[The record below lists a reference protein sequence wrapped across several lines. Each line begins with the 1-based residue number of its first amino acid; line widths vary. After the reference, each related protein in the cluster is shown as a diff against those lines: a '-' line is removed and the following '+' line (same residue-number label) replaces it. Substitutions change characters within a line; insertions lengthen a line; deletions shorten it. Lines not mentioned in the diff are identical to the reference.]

1 MAEARTD
8 AGRAEREHSGN
19 GGDDPVEQRGQDY
32 VPKGVERKTGLWPT
46 LKRTALEFQ
55 EDNLTDWAATLTYY
69 GLLALFPA
77 LIVLVS
83 IVGLFGDPES
93 TTNTLTD
100 IVTKVGP
107 DSAASTFA
115 APISQVTESRGT
127 AGFALIASTLV
138 ALWSASGYLGAFIRA
153 SNVIYETREGRPF
166 WKLRPLQLLLTLVV
180 VLLLAVMALG
190 VVLTGPIVSDV
201 AEPIGVS
208 DTAVSIWNYAKW
220 LLIAVLFVLMI
231 GLIYYA
237 SPNVQQR
244 GYKWITPGGLVALV
258 VWLLASA
265 GFGLYVS
272 QFGSYNKVYGS
283 LAGVVIILIWMWLTN
298 LAILFGHELNAER
311 ERDVQLE
318 EGVPGAEREIQ
329 LEPRDEPDRRRTV

>member
-1 MAEARTD
+1 VAESRTE
-8 AGRAEREHSGN
+8 AERAKRDRSDN
-19 GGDDPVEQRGQDY
+19 DSDDHLEQRGRDY
-32 VPKGVERKTGLWPT
+32 VPEGVDRETGVWPT

-83 IVGLFGDPES
+83 IVGLVGDPES

-107 DSAASTFA
+107 DSAASTFEG
-115 APISQVTESRGT
+115 PIRQVTESRST

-166 WKLRPLQLLLTLVV
+166 WKLRPLQLVLTLVL
-180 VLLLAVMALG
+180 VLLLAVMAAG
-190 VVLTGPIVSDV
+190 IVLTGPIVTDV
-201 AEPIGVS
+201 AEPVGIS
-208 DTAVSIWNYAKW
+208 DTAVSIWNYGKW
-220 LLIAVLFVLMI
+220 VLIALLFVLMI
-231 GLIYYA
+231 GVIYYA
-237 SPNVQQR
+237 SPNVKQR
-244 GYKWITPGGLVALV
+244 GLKWITPGSLVALV

-265 GFGLYVS
+265 GFAVYVS

-283 LAGVVIILIWMWLTN
+283 LAGVVIILIWMWITN

-311 ERDVQLE
+311 EREQQFE
-318 EGVPGAEREIQ
+318 EGVPGAERELQ
-329 LEPRDEPDRRRTV
+329 LEPRDQPDRRRTV

>member
-1 MAEARTD
+1 MAEDGSPDRSRKTD
-8 AGRAEREHSGN
+8 SDE
-19 GGDDPVEQRGQDY
+19 DPTQRRGEDFA
-32 VPKGVERKTGLWPT
+32 PTGVERKSGLWPT
-46 LKRTALEFQ
+46 LKRTVQEFQ

-83 IVGLFGDPES
+83 LVGLLGDPES

-100 IVTKVGP
+100 IVTKIGP
-107 DSAASTFA
+107 DSAAATFEG
-115 APISQVTESRGT
+115 PIKQVTESRST

-190 VVLTGPIVSDV
+190 IVLTGPIVSDV
-201 AEPIGVS
+201 AEPIGIS
-208 DTAVSIWNYAKW
+208 DTAITIWDYGKW
-220 LLIAVLFVLMI
+220 LVIALLFVLMI
-231 GLIYYA
+231 GLIYYG
-237 SPNVQQR
+237 SPNVKQR
-244 GYKWITPGGLVALV
+244 GFSWITPGGLVALV
-258 VWLLASA
+258 VWLVASG
-265 GFGLYVS
+265 GFAVYVS

-283 LAGVVIILIWMWLTN
+283 LAGVVLILIWMWITN

-311 ERDVQLE
+311 ERNIQLE
-318 EGVPGAEREIQ
+318 AGLPGAEKQIQ

>member
-1 MAEARTD
+1 
-8 AGRAEREHSGN
+8 
-19 GGDDPVEQRGQDY
+19 
-32 VPKGVERKTGLWPT
+32 ERKTGLSAT
-46 LKRTALEFQ
+46 LKRTVGEFQ

-83 IVGLFGDPES
+83 IVGLVGDPQS

-100 IVTKVGP
+100 IVTKLGP
-107 DSAASTFA
+107 DSAASTFQG
-115 APISQVTESRGT
+115 PIQQLTESRAT
-127 AGFALIASTLV
+127 AGFALIASTLI

-166 WKLRPLQLLLTLVV
+166 WKLRPLQLLLTLVI

-190 VVLTGPIVSDV
+190 VVLTGPIVADV
-201 AEPIGVS
+201 AGPIGVS
-208 DTAVSIWNYAKW
+208 DTAVSIWSYAKW
-220 LLIAVLFVLMI
+220 VLIAFLFVLMI

-237 SPNVQQR
+237 SPNVKQR
-244 GYKWITPGGLVALV
+244 GFKWITPGGLVALV
-258 VWLLASA
+258 VWLVASA

-272 QFGSYNKVYGS
+272 QFASYNKVYGS
-283 LAGVVIILIWMWLTN
+283 LAGIVVILIWMWITN

-318 EGVPGAEREIQ
+318 QGVPGAEREIQ
-329 LEPRDEPDRRRTV
+329 LEPRDEPARRRTV

>member
-1 MAEARTD
+1 MAEARTE
-8 AGRAEREHSGN
+8 AERAERERSGS

-32 VPKGVERKTGLWPT
+32 VPKGAERKTGLWPT
-46 LKRTALEFQ
+46 LKRTVREFQ
-55 EDNLTDWAATLTYY
+55 EDNLSDWAATLTYY

-83 IVGLFGDPES
+83 IVGLVGDPDS

-107 DSAASTFA
+107 DSAATTFEG
-115 APISQVTESRGT
+115 PIKQVTESRST

-153 SNVIYETREGRPF
+153 SNVVYETREGRPF
-166 WKLRPLQLLLTLVV
+166 WKLRPLQLLMTLVV

-201 AEPIGVS
+201 ADPIGVS

-231 GLIYYA
+231 GLIYYG
-237 SPNVQQR
+237 SPNVKQR
-244 GYKWITPGGLVALV
+244 GVKWISPGGLVALV
-258 VWLLASA
+258 VWLIASA
-265 GFGLYVS
+265 GFGIYVS

-283 LAGVVIILIWMWLTN
+283 LAGVVIILIWMWITN

-311 ERDVQLE
+311 ERDVQLK
-318 EGVPGAEREIQ
+318 EGLPGAEKELQ
-329 LEPRDEPDRRRTV
+329 LEPRDEPEPRQTA

>member
-1 MAEARTD
+1 VADRED
-8 AGRAEREHSGN
+8 AERPVVD
-19 GGDDPVEQRGQDY
+19 GDDEDPTERRGDDY
-32 VPKGVERKTGLWPT
+32 VPRGVERDTGLWPT
-46 LKRTALEFQ
+46 LKRTVGEFQ

-83 IVGLFGDPES
+83 IVALVGDPES

-100 IVTKVGP
+100 IVTKIGP
-107 DSAASTFA
+107 DSAATTFEG
-115 APISQVTESRGT
+115 PIKQVTESRAT
-127 AGFALIASTLV
+127 AGFALIASTVV

-166 WKLRPLQLLLTLVV
+166 WKLRPLQLLMTLVI

-201 AEPIGVS
+201 AEPIGIS
-208 DTAVSIWNYAKW
+208 STAVSIWNYAKW
-220 LLIAVLFVLMI
+220 VLIALLFVLMI

-237 SPNVQQR
+237 SPNVKQR
-244 GYKWITPGGLVALV
+244 GFKWITPGGLVALV
-258 VWLLASA
+258 VWLVASA
-265 GFGLYVS
+265 GFGIYVS
-272 QFGSYNKVYGS
+272 RFGSYNKVYGS
-283 LAGVVIILIWMWLTN
+283 LAGVVIILIWMWITN

-311 ERDVQLE
+311 ERDVQLK
-318 EGVPGAEREIQ
+318 EGKPGAEREIQ
-329 LEPRDEPDRRRTV
+329 LEPRDEPARRRTV

>member
-1 MAEARTD
+1 MADPDEESRRSASDEDEDPT
-8 AGRAEREHSGN
+8 ER
-19 GGDDPVEQRGQDY
+19 RGTDY
-32 VPKGVERKTGLWPT
+32 VPRGVARKTGLWPT
-46 LKRTALEFQ
+46 LKRTVGEFQ

-83 IVGLFGDPES
+83 IVGLVGDPQS

-100 IVTKVGP
+100 IVTKIGP
-107 DSAASTFA
+107 NSAASTFEG
-115 APISQVTESRGT
+115 PIKQVTESRST
-127 AGFALIASTLV
+127 AGFALIASTVV

-166 WKLRPLQLLLTLVV
+166 WKLRPLQLLMTLVI

-220 LLIAVLFVLMI
+220 VLIAVLFVLMI

-237 SPNVQQR
+237 SPNVKQR
-244 GYKWITPGGLVALV
+244 GFKWITPGGLVALV
-258 VWLLASA
+258 VWLVASA
-265 GFGLYVS
+265 GFGIYVS

-283 LAGVVIILIWMWLTN
+283 LAGVVIILIWMWITN

-318 EGVPGAEREIQ
+318 EGIPGAERELQ

>member
-1 MAEARTD
+1 VADPRKADRPTP
-8 AGRAEREHSGN
+8 
-19 GGDDPVEQRGQDY
+19 GGDGEDPTERRDDDYAPRGFD
-32 VPKGVERKTGLWPT
+32 RKTGVWPT
-46 LKRTALEFQ
+46 LKRTVAEFQ

-77 LIVLVS
+77 MIVLVS
-83 IVGLFGDPES
+83 IVGLVGDPES

-100 IVTKVGP
+100 IVTKLGP
-107 DSAASTFA
+107 DSAADTFSG
-115 APISQVTESRGT
+115 PITQVTESRSA

-138 ALWSASGYLGAFIRA
+138 ALWSASGYLGAFVRA

-166 WKLRPLQLLLTLVV
+166 WKLRPLQLLMTLVV

-190 VVLTGPIVSDV
+190 LVLTGPIVSDV
-201 AEPIGVS
+201 AGPIGVS

-220 LLIAVLFVLMI
+220 VLIALLFLLMI
-231 GLIYYA
+231 ALIYYA
-237 SPNVQQR
+237 SPNVKQR
-244 GYKWITPGGLVALV
+244 GFKWITLGGIVALV
-258 VWLLASA
+258 VWLVASA
-265 GFGLYVS
+265 GFAVYVS

-283 LAGVVIILIWMWLTN
+283 LAGVVVILIWMWITN

-318 EGVPGAEREIQ
+318 EGIPGAERELQ
-329 LEPRDEPDRRRTV
+329 LEPRDQPEPRRTV

>member
-1 MAEARTD
+1 MVAGDDEATD
-8 AGRAEREHSGN
+8 RAAGN
-19 GGDDPVEQRGQDY
+19 GDDDPTERRGRDY
-32 VPKGVERKTGLWPT
+32 VPEGVKRETGLWPT
-46 LKRTALEFQ
+46 LKRTGLEFQ
-55 EDNLTDWAATLTYY
+55 EDNLSDWAATLTYF

-83 IVGLFGDPES
+83 IVGLVGDPQS

-107 DSAASTFA
+107 DSAATTFEG
-115 APISQVTESRGT
+115 PIRQVTESRAT

-166 WKLRPLQLLLTLVV
+166 WKLRPLQLLMTFVV
-180 VLLLAVMALG
+180 LLLLAVMALG

-220 LLIAVLFVLMI
+220 LLIALLFVMMI

-237 SPNVQQR
+237 SPNVKQR
-244 GYKWITPGGLVALV
+244 GFSWITPGGLVALV
-258 VWLLASA
+258 VWLIASA

-272 QFGSYNKVYGS
+272 KFGSYNKVYGS
-283 LAGVVIILIWMWLTN
+283 LAGVVVILIWMWITN

-311 ERDVQLE
+311 ERNLQLD
-318 EGVPGAEREIQ
+318 EGLPGAEKEIQ
-329 LEPRDEPDRRRTV
+329 LEPRDEPERRRTV

>member
-1 MAEARTD
+1 MAQSRAAGD
-8 AGRAEREHSGN
+8 AAESERD
-19 GGDDPVEQRGQDY
+19 GDPTERRGSDY
-32 VPKGVERKTGLWPT
+32 VPKGVERETGLWPT

-83 IVGLFGDPES
+83 IVGLVGDPQS

-115 APISQVTESRGT
+115 GPIQQVTESRST
-127 AGFALIASTLV
+127 AGFALVVSTLI

-166 WKLRPLQLLLTLVV
+166 WKLRPLQLLQTLVL

-190 VVLTGPIVSDV
+190 IVLTGPIVSDV
-201 AEPIGVS
+201 AEPIGIS
-208 DTAVSIWNYAKW
+208 DTAVSIWSYAKW
-220 LLIAVLFVLMI
+220 ALIALLFVVMI
-231 GLIYYA
+231 GVIYYA
-237 SPNVQQR
+237 SPNVKQR
-244 GYKWITPGGLVALV
+244 GFKWITPGGIVALV

-272 QFGSYNKVYGS
+272 QFGSYNAVYGS
-283 LAGVVIILIWMWLTN
+283 LAGVVIILIWMWITN

-311 ERDVQLE
+311 EREQQFE

-329 LEPRDEPDRRRTV
+329 LEPRDEPEPRRTA

>member
-1 MAEARTD
+1 MADADTADRSERTGPD
-8 AGRAEREHSGN
+8 EDPTQRR
-19 GGDDPVEQRGQDY
+19 GDDFAPT
-32 VPKGVERKTGLWPT
+32 GVERRTGRWPT
-46 LKRTALEFQ
+46 LKRTAQEFQ

-69 GLLALFPA
+69 GLLALFPG

-83 IVGLFGDPES
+83 IVGLVGDPQS

-100 IVTKVGP
+100 IVTRVGP
-107 DSAASTFA
+107 DSAASTFEG
-115 APISQVTESRGT
+115 PIRQVTESRGT
-127 AGFALIASTLV
+127 AGFALIVSTLV

-166 WKLRPLQLLLTLVV
+166 WKLRPLQLLLTLVL

-190 VVLTGPIVSDV
+190 IVLTGPIVSDV
-201 AEPIGVS
+201 AEPIGIS

-220 LLIAVLFVLMI
+220 VLIALLFVVMI
-231 GLIYYA
+231 DVIYYA
-237 SPNVQQR
+237 SPNVKQR
-244 GYKWITPGGLVALV
+244 GSRWITPGSFVALV

-265 GFGLYVS
+265 GFGLYAS

-283 LAGVVIILIWMWLTN
+283 LAGVVVILIWMWITN

-311 ERDVQLE
+311 ERAQQFE

-329 LEPRDEPDRRRTV
+329 LEPRDEPEPRRTV

>member
-1 MAEARTD
+1 MAEDGSPDRSRKTD
-8 AGRAEREHSGN
+8 SDE
-19 GGDDPVEQRGQDY
+19 DPTQRRGEDFA
-32 VPKGVERKTGLWPT
+32 PTGVERKSGVWPT
-46 LKRTALEFQ
+46 LKRTVQEFQ

-69 GLLALFPA
+69 GLLSLFPA
-77 LIVLVS
+77 LIALVS
-83 IVGLFGDPES
+83 IVGLVGDPES

-100 IVTKVGP
+100 IVERVGP
-107 DSAASTFA
+107 DTATETFEG
-115 APISQVTESRGT
+115 PIQQVTESRAT

-166 WKLRPLQLLLTLVV
+166 WKLRPLQLLMTLVV
-180 VLLLAVMALG
+180 VLLLAVMAMG

-220 LLIAVLFVLMI
+220 LLIALLFVLMI

-237 SPNVQQR
+237 SPNVKQR
-244 GYKWITPGGLVALV
+244 GFKWITPGGLIALV
-258 VWLLASA
+258 VWLVASA
-265 GFGLYVS
+265 GFALYVS
-272 QFGSYNKVYGS
+272 QFASYNKVYGS
-283 LAGVVIILIWMWLTN
+283 MAGVVVILIWMWLTN

-311 ERDVQLE
+311 EREVQFK
-318 EGVPGAEREIQ
+318 EGIPGAERELQ
-329 LEPRDEPDRRRTV
+329 LEPRDEPERRRTV

>member
-1 MAEARTD
+1 MAEASTE
-8 AGRAEREHSGN
+8 AGRAERERSGN

-32 VPKGVERKTGLWPT
+32 VPKGVERQTGLWPT

-83 IVGLFGDPES
+83 IVGLVGDPES

-107 DSAASTFA
+107 ESAATTFA
-115 APISQVTESRGT
+115 GPISQVTESRST
-127 AGFALIASTLV
+127 AGFALIVSTLV

-180 VLLLAVMALG
+180 VLLLVVMALG

-220 LLIAVLFVLMI
+220 LLIAVLFVLMV

-237 SPNVQQR
+237 SPNVRQR
-244 GYKWITPGGLVALV
+244 GFKWISPGAVVALV

-265 GFGLYVS
+265 GFGIYVS

>member
-1 MAEARTD
+1 MADEGTSHRSNRTD
-8 AGRAEREHSGN
+8 PDE
-19 GGDDPVEQRGQDY
+19 DPTQRRGSDY
-32 VPKGVERKTGLWPT
+32 VPRGVERVTGLWPT
-46 LKRTALEFQ
+46 VKRTALEFQ

-83 IVGLFGDPES
+83 IVGLIGDPES

-100 IVTKVGP
+100 IVNRVGP
-107 DSAASTFA
+107 DSAASTFEG
-115 APISQVTESRGT
+115 PIRQVTESRGT
-127 AGFALIASTLV
+127 AGFALIASTVV

-166 WKLRPLQLLLTLVV
+166 WKLRPLQVLMTLVI

-190 VVLTGPIVSDV
+190 IVLTGPIVSDV
-201 AEPIGVS
+201 AGPIGIS
-208 DTAVSIWNYAKW
+208 GTAVSIWSYAKW
-220 LLIAVLFVLMI
+220 AVIAALFLLMI
-231 GLIYYA
+231 ALIYYA
-237 SPNVQQR
+237 SPNVKQR
-244 GYKWITPGGLVALV
+244 GFAWITPGGVVALV
-258 VWLLASA
+258 VWLIASA

-283 LAGVVIILIWMWLTN
+283 LAGVVVILIWMWITN

-311 ERDVQLE
+311 ERDIQLK
-318 EGVPGAEREIQ
+318 EGLPGAERELQ
-329 LEPRDEPDRRRTV
+329 LEPRDTPKRPRTV

>member
-1 MAEARTD
+1 MERTE
-8 AGRAEREHSGN
+8 AGRAERERSN
-19 GGDDPVEQRGQDY
+19 NAGDDPVQQRGQDY

-83 IVGLFGDPES
+83 IVGLVGDPES

-100 IVTKVGP
+100 IVTKLGP
-107 DSAASTFA
+107 DSAANTFA
-115 APISQVTESRGT
+115 GPISQVTESRGT
-127 AGFALIASTLV
+127 AGFALVASTLV

-201 AEPIGVS
+201 ADPIGVS

-237 SPNVQQR
+237 SPNVRQR
-244 GYKWITPGGLVALV
+244 GFKWITAGGVVALV

-272 QFGSYNKVYGS
+272 QFGSYNTVYGS